1 MNEKFKDTDL
11 REALRRN
18 YANVP
23 QLPEG
28 GLTLRP
34 LQGKKELKRRRFPL
48 FWRGI
53 GGLSIA
59 ASILI
64 AFLLWPK
71 GDEAPITQPEIQQ
84 PVVAKASPVHRR
96 EWESAPLCG
105 AGTTFSGSS
114 KDPSRPSQGGVNIA
128 EAHEPQPQQSFH
140 QSHKP
145 SKPQPHKPHNPQQL
159 LAEAQSTPLP
169 ERATGVF
176 RGTTECGSGP
186 TKGSELPIR
195 DGGRLGE
202 SPLGESLLAEAQST
216 PLLNREGLGES
227 LQGEGLENLPPER
240 QALVDIYL
248 AEEALQVA
256 YKQQEQIQ
264 ELRAFRAHLQGKEP
278 ETSHLITSF

>member
-48 FWRGI
+48 FWREIG

-59 ASILI
+59 ACILI

-71 GDEAPITQPEIQQ
+71 GDEAPITQP
-84 PVVAKASPVHRR
+84 VVA
-96 EWESAPLCG
+96 
-105 AGTTFSGSS
+105 
-114 KDPSRPSQGGVNIA
+114 
-128 EAHEPQPQQSFH
+128 EAHKPHMPQPHEPQPQPAAEPKITPAPLERAGERLQ
-140 QSHKP
+140 QSHE
-145 SKPQPHKPHNPQQL
+145 PQQL
-159 LAEAQSTPLP
+159 LAEVQSTPLP
-169 ERATGVF
+169 EREG
-176 RGTTECGSGP
+176 
-186 TKGSELPIR
+186 
-195 DGGRLGE
+195 LGE
-202 SPLGESLLAEAQST
+202 SPQGEGLESLPLLAEAEIT

-227 LQGEGLENLPPER
+227 LQRDGERLDETLPPDR

-256 YKQQEQIQ
+256 YKQQEQTQ
-264 ELRAFRAHLQGKEP
+264 ELRAFSARLQGKEP

>member
-28 GLTLRP
+28 GLSLRP
-34 LQGKKELKRRRFPL
+34 LQGEKELKRRRFPFIWSGL
-48 FWRGI
+48 G

-71 GDEAPITQPEIQQ
+71 GDEASITQPEIQQ
-84 PVVAKASPVHRR
+84 QPVVA
-96 EWESAPLCG
+96 
-105 AGTTFSGSS
+105 
-114 KDPSRPSQGGVNIA
+114 
-128 EAHEPQPQQSFH
+128 EAQQLHEPQQAQQPSQPQQP
-140 QSHKP
+140 Q
-145 SKPQPHKPHNPQQL
+145 QPHKPHQPA
-159 LAEAQSTPLP
+159 AEPESTPLP
-169 ERATGVF
+169 DRATGVF

-202 SPLGESLLAEAQST
+202 SLLAES
-216 PLLNREGLGES
+216 PLDEI
-227 LQGEGLENLPPER
+227 LPPER
-240 QALVDIYL
+240 QALIDIYL

-256 YKQQEQIQ
+256 YKQQEQTQ
-264 ELRAFRAHLQGKEP
+264 ELRAFTARLQGKEP
-278 ETSHLITSF
+278 ETSHLITAF

>member
-28 GLTLRP
+28 GLSLRP
-34 LQGKKELKRRRFPL
+34 LQGEKELKRRRFPFIWSGL
-48 FWRGI
+48 G

-84 PVVAKASPVHRR
+84 QPVV
-96 EWESAPLCG
+96 
-105 AGTTFSGSS
+105 
-114 KDPSRPSQGGVNIA
+114 A
-128 EAHEPQPQQSFH
+128 EAHESHEPYESQPPQPQPPQ
-140 QSHKP
+140 
-145 SKPQPHKPHNPQQL
+145 QPHKPQQPAAEAQNTPLATREGQGESPLVESLPL
-159 LAEAQSTPLP
+159 LAEAQNTPIP
-169 ERATGVF
+169 
-176 RGTTECGSGP
+176 
-186 TKGSELPIR
+186 
-195 DGGRLGE
+195 
-202 SPLGESLLAEAQST
+202 
-216 PLLNREGLGES
+216 EGLGES
-227 LQGEGLENLPPER
+227 PVELPVLPPDR
-240 QALVDIYL
+240 QALVDMFL

-256 YKQQEQIQ
+256 YMQQEQTE
-264 ELRAFRAHLQGKEP
+264 ELRAFTAGLEGKEP

>member
-23 QLPEG
+23 QLPASSLTPNPSPGRGEEG
-28 GLTLRP
+28 KYISLRNNSGIIS
-34 LQGKKELKRRRFPL
+34 LL
-48 FWRGI
+48 RGEGTVVRLLGI
-53 GGLSIA
+53 PIA

-84 PVVAKASPVHRR
+84 PVVAKAFPV
-96 EWESAPLCG
+96 
-105 AGTTFSGSS
+105 
-114 KDPSRPSQGGVNIA
+114 PSQGGVNIA
-128 EAHEPQPQQSFH
+128 EAHESQPQQ
-140 QSHKP
+140 
-145 SKPQPHKPHNPQQL
+145 QPHKPQQPAAEAQPSPSGEQGEGLERLEENLPL
-159 LAEAQSTPLP
+159 LAEADITPLP

-195 DGGRLGE
+195 DGGRQGE
-202 SPLGESLLAEAQST
+202 SPLDEI
-216 PLLNREGLGES
+216 
-227 LQGEGLENLPPER
+227 LPPER

-256 YKQQEQIQ
+256 YKQQEQTQ
-264 ELRAFRAHLQGKEP
+264 ELRAFSARLQGKEP
-278 ETSHLITSF
+278 ETSHLITAF

>member
-28 GLTLRP
+28 GLSLRP
-34 LQGKKELKRRRFPL
+34 LQGEKELKRRRFPFIWSGL
-48 FWRGI
+48 G

-84 PVVAKASPVHRR
+84 QPVVA
-96 EWESAPLCG
+96 
-105 AGTTFSGSS
+105 
-114 KDPSRPSQGGVNIA
+114 
-128 EAHEPQPQQSFH
+128 EAQQLHEPQQAQQPSQPQQQPHNSYK
-140 QSHKP
+140 SHK
-145 SKPQPHKPHNPQQL
+145 SLPQQYREPQQL
-159 LAEAQSTPLP
+159 AAEAQSTPLP
-169 ERATGVF
+169 DRATGVF

-186 TKGSELPIR
+186 TKGSELPIC

-202 SPLGESLLAEAQST
+202 SPQGES
-216 PLLNREGLGES
+216 PLDEI
-227 LQGEGLENLPPER
+227 LPPER
-240 QALVDIYL
+240 QALIDIYL

-256 YKQQEQIQ
+256 YKQQEQTQ
-264 ELRAFRAHLQGKEP
+264 ELRAFTARLQGKEP
-278 ETSHLITSF
+278 ETSHLITAF